1 MYVPKAL
8 MGKSTINEILIRKI
22 LSNIH
27 NAKEGTVTK
36 SGGKEGGGGR
46 EINFSS

>member
-1 MYVPKAL
+1 MQ
-8 MGKSTINEILIRKI
+8 ILISKI

-36 SGGKEGGGGR
+36 NGGKEGGGER